1 MTASLASTPTDPAIL
16 SPQAVTPGSGKY
28 DDDSSGGSDAPGGA
42 ANPGGSGVSG
52 GRCRATRR
60 SFTQGLL
67 TNKKALAGTAILLLF
82 IALALLAPV
91 LFPDNPSKITGMAS
105 EEPSAE
111 HWLGTTAKGQDVL
124 ALTIHGARSSLL
136 VGLTVG
142 LASTLIGIVVGLA
155 SAYFGKFVDE
165 ALSVTTNVFLLLPG
179 LPLLV
184 VLAAFLPPGLGTV
197 IVVLIVTG
205 WAGSARVLRSQALS
219 IRSKDFVAAAVVSGE
234 GPLRIMFR
242 EILPNMA
249 SNVMSTL
256 LGCVIFGIGAQAGL
270 EFLGLGDV
278 STVSWGTNLYWAGNE
293 GALLTGSW
301 WVFVPSGLCIALV
314 AFALA
319 LINYAVDEVT
329 NPRLRKIRAP
339 KDRVPKTA
347 AHKSGSSHS
356 KAAQ

>member
-1 MTASLASTPTDPAIL
+1 MTSVILQQPTEA
-16 SPQAVTPGSGKY
+16 K
-28 DDDSSGGSDAPGGA
+28 A
-42 ANPGGSGVSG
+42 AHKTNRG
-52 GRCRATRR
+52 
-60 SFTQGLL
+60 FIHGLT
-67 TNKKALAGTAILLLF
+67 TNKKAMTGMAIMLVF
-82 IALALLAPV
+82 IVLALAAPM
-91 LFPDNPSKITGMAS
+91 LFPGDPSRITGMAS
-105 EEPSAE
+105 LEPDGE

-124 ALTIHGARSSLL
+124 ALTVHGARSSLF

-142 LASTLIGIVVGLA
+142 FASTFVGILAGLA

-165 ALSVTTNVFLLLPG
+165 TLSLLTNVFLLLPG

-184 VLAAFLPPGLGTV
+184 ILAAFLPPGLGTV
-197 IVVLIVTG
+197 ILVLTVTG

-219 IRSKDFVAAAVVSGE
+219 IRSKDFVAAAVVSGDRA
-234 GPLRIMFR
+234 GRIMFR

-249 SNVMSTL
+249 SIVMGTL
-256 LGCVIFGIGAQAGL
+256 LACVIYGIGAQAGL

-278 STVSWGTNLYWAGNE
+278 STVSWGNNLFWAGNE

-329 NPRLRKIRAP
+329 NPRLRKIRKPAP
-339 KDRVPKTA
+339 TER
-347 AHKSGSSHS
+347 S
-356 KAAQ
+356 AAQ

>member
-1 MTASLASTPTDPAIL
+1 MTSVILQQPTEA
-16 SPQAVTPGSGKY
+16 K
-28 DDDSSGGSDAPGGA
+28 A
-42 ANPGGSGVSG
+42 ARKTNRG
-52 GRCRATRR
+52 
-60 SFTQGLL
+60 FIHGLT
-67 TNKKALAGTAILLLF
+67 TNKKAMTGMAIMFVF
-82 IALALLAPV
+82 IVLALAAPM
-91 LFPDNPSKITGMAS
+91 LFPGDPSRITGMAS
-105 EEPSAE
+105 LEPDGE

-124 ALTIHGARSSLL
+124 ALTVHGARSSLF

-142 LASTLIGIVVGLA
+142 FASTFVGILVGLA

-165 ALSVTTNVFLLLPG
+165 TLSLLTNVFLLLPG

-184 VLAAFLPPGLGTV
+184 ILAAFLPPGLGTV
-197 IVVLIVTG
+197 ILVLTVTG

-234 GPLRIMFR
+234 RAGRIMFR

-249 SNVMSTL
+249 SIVMGTL
-256 LGCVIFGIGAQAGL
+256 LACVIYGIGAQAGL

-278 STVSWGTNLYWAGNE
+278 STVSWGNNLFWAGNE

-329 NPRLRKIRAP
+329 NPRLRKIRKPAP
-339 KDRVPKTA
+339 TER
-347 AHKSGSSHS
+347 S
-356 KAAQ
+356 AAQ

>member
-1 MTASLASTPTDPAIL
+1 MTSVILQQPTEP
-16 SPQAVTPGSGKY
+16 K
-28 DDDSSGGSDAPGGA
+28 A
-42 ANPGGSGVSG
+42 ARKPNRGFVH
-52 GRCRATRR
+52 
-60 SFTQGLL
+60 GLI
-67 TNKKALAGTAILLLF
+67 TNKKAMTGMAIMLIF
-82 IALALLAPV
+82 IVLALAAPV
-91 LFPDNPSKITGMAS
+91 LFPGDPSRITGMAS
-105 EEPSAE
+105 LEPDPE

-142 LASTLIGIVVGLA
+142 LASTFIGILVGLA
-155 SAYFGKFVDE
+155 SAYFGKFIDE
-165 ALSVTTNVFLLLPG
+165 ALSLLTNVFLLLPG

-184 VLAAFLPPGLGTV
+184 ILAAFLPPGLGTV
-197 IVVLIVTG
+197 ILVLTVTG

-234 GPLRIMFR
+234 RAARIMFR

-249 SNVMSTL
+249 SIVMGTL
-256 LGCVIFGIGAQAGL
+256 LACVIYGIGAQAGL

-278 STVSWGTNLYWAGNE
+278 STVSWGNNLFWAGNE

-301 WVFVPSGLCIALV
+301 WVFIPSGLCIALV

-329 NPRLRKIRAP
+329 NPRLRKIRKPA
-339 KDRVPKTA
+339 TA
-347 AHKSGSSHS
+347 KRS
-356 KAAQ
+356 AAK

>member
-1 MTASLASTPTDPAIL
+1 MTSVILQQPTEA
-16 SPQAVTPGSGKY
+16 K
-28 DDDSSGGSDAPGGA
+28 A
-42 ANPGGSGVSG
+42 ARKTNRG
-52 GRCRATRR
+52 
-60 SFTQGLL
+60 FIHGLT
-67 TNKKALAGTAILLLF
+67 TNKKAMTGMAIMLVF
-82 IALALLAPV
+82 IVLALAAPM
-91 LFPDNPSKITGMAS
+91 LFPGDPSRITGMAS
-105 EEPSAE
+105 LEPDGE

-124 ALTIHGARSSLL
+124 ALTVHGARSSLF

-142 LASTLIGIVVGLA
+142 FASTFVGILVGLA

-165 ALSVTTNVFLLLPG
+165 TLSLLTNVFLLLPG

-184 VLAAFLPPGLGTV
+184 ILAAFLPPGLGTV
-197 IVVLIVTG
+197 VLVLTVTG

-234 GPLRIMFR
+234 RAGRIMFR

-249 SNVMSTL
+249 SIVMGTL
-256 LGCVIFGIGAQAGL
+256 LACVIYGIGAQAGL

-278 STVSWGTNLYWAGNE
+278 STVSWGNNLFWAGNE

-329 NPRLRKIRAP
+329 NPRLRKIRKPATTE
-339 KDRVPKTA
+339 R
-347 AHKSGSSHS
+347 S
-356 KAAQ
+356 AAQ